1 LTKPSNIL
9 MNKLTQRIKSILE
22 ELKQEKGIETKK
34 KDYCIIQLTF
44 DIQDFYLKCNTIG
57 EFLKKL
63 RNNKN
68 SLSPNLPNNR
78 VFFNIIGGNG
88 IHHSTFYTDKVEI
101 NIYLELKKKFNVLE
115 MKSRISKI
123 IKPTNIEIT
132 FNDDK
137 VLSQTFKSNF
147 VVSSW
152 GIFGEEYR
160 KQPVV

>member
-1 LTKPSNIL
+1 

-22 ELKQEKGIETKK
+22 ELKQEKEIEIKN

-44 DIQDFYLKCNTIG
+44 DIQDFYRKCNTIG

-78 VFFNIIGGNG
+78 VFFNLIGKNG
-88 IHHSTFYTDKVEI
+88 LHHSTIHNDKVEI
-101 NIYLELKKKFNVLE
+101 NIFIELNKKFNELE

-123 IKPTNIEIT
+123 IKPTKIEIS
-132 FNDDK
+132 FNDDEILK
-137 VLSQTFKSNF
+137 QTFKSNF

-152 GIFGEEYR
+152 GLFGQEFR
-160 KQPVV
+160 RQSVI

>member
-1 LTKPSNIL
+1 
-9 MNKLTQRIKSILE
+9 MNKITQRIKSILE
-22 ELKQEKGIETKK
+22 EIKKEQGVKTEK

-44 DIQDFYLKCNTIG
+44 DIKDFYRKCDTIG

-78 VFFNIIGGNG
+78 VFFNIIGKNG
-88 IHHSTFYTDKVEI
+88 LYHSNIHTDKVEI
-101 NIYLELKKKFNVLE
+101 NIFLELNKKFNELE

-123 IKPTNIEIT
+123 IKPSKIEIS
-132 FNDDK
+132 FNDDEILK
-137 VLSQTFKSNF
+137 QTFKSNF

-152 GIFGEEYR
+152 GLFGEEFR
-160 KQPVV
+160 TQSVI

>member
-1 LTKPSNIL
+1 

-22 ELKQEKGIETKK
+22 EIKKEQGIKTKN
-34 KDYCIIQLTF
+34 KDYCVIQLTF
-44 DIQDFYLKCNTIG
+44 DIEDFYRKCDTIG

-78 VFFNIIGGNG
+78 VFFNVIGKNG
-88 IHHSTFYTDKVEI
+88 LHHSNIYTDKVEI
-101 NIYLELKKKFNVLE
+101 NIFLELNKKFNELE

-123 IKPTNIEIT
+123 IKPTQIEIT
-132 FNDDK
+132 FNDKDI
-137 VLSQTFKSNF
+137 LNQTFKSNF

>member
-1 LTKPSNIL
+1 

-22 ELKQEKGIETKK
+22 EIKKEQGVKTKK

-44 DIQDFYLKCNTIG
+44 DIQDFYRKCDTIG

-88 IHHSTFYTDKVEI
+88 IHHSTIYNDKVEI
-101 NIYLELKKKFNVLE
+101 NIYLELNKKFNVLE

-123 IKPTNIEIT
+123 IKPTKIEIT
-132 FNDDK
+132 FNDDEILK
-137 VLSQTFKSNF
+137 QTFKSNF
-147 VVSSW
+147 EVSSW
-152 GIFGEEYR
+152 GLFGEEFR
-160 KQPVV
+160 KQSVI

>member
-1 LTKPSNIL
+1 

-22 ELKQEKGIETKK
+22 EIKKEQGVKTEK

-44 DIQDFYLKCNTIG
+44 DIKDFYRKCDTIG

-78 VFFNIIGGNG
+78 VFFNIIGKNG
-88 IHHSTFYTDKVEI
+88 LYHSNIHTDKVEI
-101 NIYLELKKKFNVLE
+101 NIFLELNKKFNELE

-123 IKPTNIEIT
+123 IKPSKIEIS
-132 FNDDK
+132 FNDDEILK
-137 VLSQTFKSNF
+137 QTFKSNF

-152 GIFGEEYR
+152 GLFGEEFR
-160 KQPVV
+160 TQSVI

>member
-1 LTKPSNIL
+1 
-9 MNKLTQRIKSILE
+9 MNKLTQKIKSILE
-22 ELKQEKGIETKK
+22 EIKKEQGIEPKK
-34 KDYCIIQLTF
+34 KDFCIILLTF
-44 DIQDFYLKCNTIG
+44 NIDEFYRKCDTIG

-78 VFFNIIGGNG
+78 VFFNVIGKNG
-88 IHHSTFYTDKVEI
+88 LHHSKIYSDKVEI
-101 NIYLELKKKFNVLE
+101 NIFLELNNKFNVLE

-123 IKPTNIEIT
+123 IKPTKIEIT
-132 FNDDK
+132 FNDEDI
-137 VLSQTFKSNF
+137 LNQTFKSNF

-152 GIFGEEYR
+152 GLFGEEFR

>member
-1 LTKPSNIL
+1 

-22 ELKQEKGIETKK
+22 EIKKEQGITTKK

-44 DIQDFYLKCNTIG
+44 DIEDFYRKCDTIG

-78 VFFNIIGGNG
+78 IFFNVIGKNG
-88 IHHSTFYTDKVEI
+88 LHHSTIYKDKVEI
-101 NIYLELKKKFNVLE
+101 NIFLELNKKFNELE

-123 IKPTNIEIT
+123 IKPTKIEIT
-132 FNDDK
+132 FNDEDI
-137 VLSQTFKSNF
+137 LNQTFKSNF

-152 GIFGEEYR
+152 GIFGEEFRY
-160 KQPVV
+160 KI

>member
-1 LTKPSNIL
+1 
-9 MNKLTQRIKSILE
+9 MNKITQRIKSILE
-22 ELKQEKGIETKK
+22 EIKKEQGVKTKK

-44 DIQDFYLKCNTIG
+44 DIKDFYRKCDTIG

-78 VFFNIIGGNG
+78 VFFNIIGKNG
-88 IHHSTFYTDKVEI
+88 LYHSNIHTDKVEI
-101 NIYLELKKKFNVLE
+101 NIFLELNKKFNELE

-123 IKPTNIEIT
+123 IKPSKIEIS
-132 FNDDK
+132 FNDDEILK
-137 VLSQTFKSNF
+137 QTFKSNF

-152 GIFGEEYR
+152 GLFGEEEFR
-160 KQPVV
+160 KQSVI